1 MTRTNFYVI
10 VDRTTNKVLSHPV
23 KLPENWQNI
32 HGLSSLSDEK
42 ISDLEWAGHPGL
54 GWIKFNSEFP
64 FDLEINE
71 DWFEFAKNSI
81 KYEYAG
87 QRWEA
92 EKKGI
97 EYKNILIDTDDRTKT
112 AILLK
117 TQLAVASPG
126 KTFSWKYN
134 NSTVE
139 FTSSDIIN
147 IANALN
153 DYIQKCF
160 DKEAELIDLVNQSR
174 TELDLSDFTLN
185 VNWPSN
191 NYNS

>member
-1 MTRTNFYVI
+1 M
-10 VDRTTNKVLSHPV
+10 
-23 KLPENWQNI
+23 
-32 HGLSSLSDEK
+32 
-42 ISDLEWAGHPGL
+42 
-54 GWIKFNSEFP
+54 
-64 FDLEINE
+64 
-71 DWFEFAKNSI
+71 
-81 KYEYAG
+81 
-87 QRWEA
+87 
-92 EKKGI
+92 
-97 EYKNILIDTDDRTKT
+97 
-112 AILLK
+112 
-117 TQLAVASPG
+117 ASPG

-147 IANALN
+147 IANALS

-174 TELDLSDFTLN
+174 TEPDLSDFTLN

>member
-1 MTRTNFYVI
+1 MTRTNFYVLI
-10 VDRTTNKVLSHPV
+10 DRTTNKVLSHPV
-23 KLPENWQNI
+23 KLSENWQNI
-32 HGLSSLSDEK
+32 HGMSSLSDEE

-64 FDLEINE
+64 FDLEIHE

-81 KYEYAG
+81 KNEYAN

-97 EYKNILIDTDDRTKT
+97 VYKNILIDTDDRTKT

-147 IANALN
+147 IADALS

-160 DKEAELIDLVNQSR
+160 DKEAELIDLVNQSE
-174 TELDLSDFTLN
+174 TEPDLSDFTLS

>member
-1 MTRTNFYVI
+1 MTRTNFYVLI
-10 VDRTTNKVLSHPV
+10 DRTTNKVLSHPV

-32 HGLSSLSDEK
+32 HGMLSLSDEK

-64 FDLEINE
+64 FDLEIHE

-81 KYEYAG
+81 KNEYAN

-97 EYKNILIDTDDRTKT
+97 LYKNILIDADDRTKT

-147 IANALN
+147 IADALS

-160 DKEAELIDLVNQSR
+160 DKEAELINLVNQ
-174 TELDLSDFTLN
+174 TESELNLSNFTLN

-191 NYNS
+191 DYNS